1 MDDETRAEVQALKD
15 RIGLLEQQVS
25 LFAAIAAQTLNGRWT
40 GEDTSGELPHAAAQL
55 VALLGG
61 DEPAAAMGFS
71 PVPFGG
77 G

>member
-1 MDDETRAEVQALKD
+1 MPSDEEYSALQQ

-25 LFAAIAAQTLNGRWT
+25 LFAAICTQLINGRWT
-40 GEDTSGELPHAAAQL
+40 GEDTGGELPHAAAEL
-55 VALLGG
+55 VALMGG
-61 DEPAAAMGFS
+61 EEAAAAQGLQ